1 MSFSNNGAGSH
12 FAPSSGEEGHA
23 PYSGVP
29 GHRTPGYGAPGS
41 GTAQRPDDTLQSI
54 YGLPFDSPNGSH
66 ATESAPFEPVS
77 SRKPSSPSDTDV
89 FLAVAAQSQGASS
102 QPSLTPAA
110 NPVSFA
116 TPAPRGAQAS
126 SGAPAARQAPAPS
139 ASSAATTAAFPASS
153 SGQGAAPANP
163 LVAARTANAG
173 RSAAGNPNGL
183 FPIQEVDQ
191 VSGRGFDMSF
201 NETSRKRTVVI
212 AAIVVA
218 VLALAAVGVFFGL
231 RYKQVSDV
239 RGTIDE
245 AIDLLRDTDG
255 VIVPLDEA
263 IASEVSSG
271 VASGTLSDLMLQ
283 STTTS
288 NSLSSADQLV
298 AEAERSRNLLSADDQ
313 EALDAVDDSIEA
325 RRSMIEIGRS
335 LLEVDTAVAEA
346 LSNLEMAYTSIADA
360 NANVQ
365 SSLDQYN
372 AYMADNSVDGDDM
385 SVVLQFDNN
394 AVASITAAQGYV
406 AAAKEAFPSADLSV
420 LDNYL
425 AVRLNHLNLLLQV
438 DTCVANADWDG
449 ANSINDQY
457 VQADLDQQAAAQ
469 QVPATAAELLTSAYA
484 STTASQRE
492 AYDAARDQ
500 CVSADAVLNEY
511 LGITDASKEMG
522 ISADGAAS
530 QASSTAAPASDVA
543 LSDTAAADAAATDA
557 ATADPAATDGTAD
570 AAAAADGTA
579 DPAATD
585 PAAAPAA

>member
-89 FLAVAAQSQGASS
+89 FLAVAAQSRGASS

-126 SGAPAARQAPAPS
+126 SGAPAAWQAPAPS

-313 EALDAVDDSIEA
+313 EALDAVAGEPEA
-325 RRSMIEIGRS
+325 WVIGGGEVGVEIGIYLSRKGHKAS
-335 LLEVDTAVAEA
+335 VLEMRDRLAADSTAIHYYSMLEEAWEAEPNFTGITGARVAAIKDGAVEYIDKDGNTQSVPADSVVMSAGMRPNKDLA
-346 LSNLEMAYTSIADA
+346 LSFY
-360 NANVQ
+360 
-365 SSLDQYN
+365 
-372 AYMADNSVDGDDM
+372 GC
-385 SVVLQFDNN
+385 
-394 AVASITAAQGYV
+394 
-406 AAAKEAFPSADLSV
+406 AKEFYMIGDCKKAA
-420 LDNYL
+420 
-425 AVRLNHLNLLLQV
+425 
-438 DTCVANADWDG
+438 T
-449 ANSINDQY
+449 I
-457 VQADLDQQAAAQ
+457 QQGMR
-469 QVPATAAELLTSAYA
+469 SAYA
-484 STTASQRE
+484 TAMR
-492 AYDAARDQ
+492 
-500 CVSADAVLNEY
+500 
-511 LGITDASKEMG
+511 I
-522 ISADGAAS
+522 
-530 QASSTAAPASDVA
+530 
-543 LSDTAAADAAATDA
+543 
-557 ATADPAATDGTAD
+557 
-570 AAAAADGTA
+570 
-579 DPAATD
+579 
-585 PAAAPAA
+585 